1 MTAQPLPRETSIEL
15 VADNPVRRTRSK
27 AATQTTAKK
36 ATAKTATKTT
46 TKSTASKTVAKT
58 ATTRQR
64 SATKSVAIVESS
76 LQATVQTSSK
86 SAIQTVPPTHSVTAD
101 SCLDDLHH
109 CQQFFFNDILA
120 ESQKLTQNMAEL
132 ASIALKIQQLK
143 RPSFE
148 PIPLITLRQCTK
160 SSPVQTVAQ
169 PPSKS
174 VFASKLESIADPIV
188 QPIVEPTAQATAH
201 STAGTA
207 VGTNAET
214 PVGIPAKAQRPS
226 RTSLSRLT
234 VRKPIP
240 PYDPSSHRSIEP
252 SRSTAVAPNYW
263 GGNVQAPV
271 TATGS
276 AAKASAQASQM
287 RHDRLDLPK
296 FDRPAQPVL
305 QRLAQ
310 QQSHLTLA
318 VQPTRPSNSTIQ
330 SLTQSRSQ
338 SQSFTGVTIYR
349 DIYQH
354 IQRLVPIPTEPKAIV
369 VDAVLWTF
377 SSVGVHVILQVCI
390 QTVPL
395 LSFPLH
401 FVMLFPALFAAYL
414 AFCVPKSS
422 TPPVYR
428 CLLTTLGFFLG
439 SKL

>member
-15 VADNPVRRTRSK
+15 VADSPVRPARSK
-27 AATQTTAKK
+27 ATTQTTAKK
-36 ATAKTATKTT
+36 ATAKSATKTT
-46 TKSTASKTVAKT
+46 TKSSNSKTVAKT

-76 LQATVQTSSK
+76 LQSTVHPTAQATG
-86 SAIQTVPPTHSVTAD
+86 QTVPQTHTVTAD
-101 SCLDDLHH
+101 SCLDDLYH
-109 CQQFFFNDILA
+109 CRQFFFSDILT

-132 ASIALKIQQLK
+132 ASIALQIQQLQ

-148 PIPLITLRQCTK
+148 PIPLITPRI
-160 SSPVQTVAQ
+160 SRRPAPVQAVAQ
-169 PPSKS
+169 PPSKV
-174 VFASKLESIADPIV
+174 VFVSKLDPIIE
-188 QPIVEPTAQATAH
+188 PIAEPI
-201 STAGTA
+201 
-207 VGTNAET
+207 AEIT
-214 PVGIPAKAQRPS
+214 SPPQRPS

-240 PYDPSSHRSIEP
+240 PYDPSRRRSIDP
-252 SRSTAVAPNYW
+252 SSLPAVAPNYW
-263 GGNVQAPV
+263 GGNVQAPA
-271 TATGS
+271 TAST
-276 AAKASAQASQM
+276 AAKASQM
-287 RHDRLDLPK
+287 RHDRLDLPS
-296 FDRPAQPVL
+296 FSDRPAQPVL
-305 QRLAQ
+305 HRLAQ
-310 QQSHLTLA
+310 QQPHVTLA
-318 VQPTRPSNSTIQ
+318 VQPKRPSDSSIQ
-330 SLTQSRSQ
+330 SHSQ
-338 SQSFTGVTIYR
+338 SQPLTKVAIYPNIYR
-349 DIYQH
+349 H

-390 QTVPL
+390 QTIPL

-414 AFCVPKSS
+414 AFCVPQSS